1 MNAEK
6 KEGIVIVAITIFVLM
21 ILIFVT
27 DSRFIGSQYNP
38 DVPFWVYLGSY
49 LSRATIGYKY
59 PENCGHSGLY
69 CDTDFTV
76 GISTIMMFLL
86 PVLIY
91 GLLRAFG
98 IVKRLFEFEKK
109 LSDWVSDRNT
119 HK

>member
-1 MNAEK
+1 
-6 KEGIVIVAITIFVLM
+6 
-21 ILIFVT
+21 
-27 DSRFIGSQYNP
+27 
-38 DVPFWVYLGSY
+38 
-49 LSRATIGYKY
+49 
-59 PENCGHSGLY
+59 
-69 CDTDFTV
+69 
-76 GISTIMMFLL
+76 MMFLL